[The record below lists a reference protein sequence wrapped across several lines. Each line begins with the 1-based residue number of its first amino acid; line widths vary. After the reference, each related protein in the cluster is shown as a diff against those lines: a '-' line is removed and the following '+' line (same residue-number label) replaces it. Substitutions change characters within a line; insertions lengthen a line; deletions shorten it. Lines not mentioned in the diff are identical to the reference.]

1 MTEIGRSGPA
11 RSAPDERTRLV
22 AETTATGEFHSRA
35 FGGPR
40 DCVQVETIH
49 DVARAGDVS
58 LPAEP
63 VAVFPGH
70 LAKRTCRNVW
80 WALESADRIRLSAV
94 RLQDLE
100 AGLVQFRPI
109 SLQAGE
115 NRKIVGDL
123 FTAEPRSVSPA
134 GPLFLRSS

>member
-22 AETTATGEFHSRA
+22 AEATATGEFHSRA
-35 FGGPR
+35 LGPAG
-40 DCVQVETIH
+40 CVQVETIH
-49 DVARAGDVS
+49 DVARAGDVT

-63 VAVFPGH
+63 VAVSPGL

-80 WALESADRIRLSAV
+80 RALESADRIRLSAV

-123 FTAEPRSVSPA
+123 FTAEPRGISPA